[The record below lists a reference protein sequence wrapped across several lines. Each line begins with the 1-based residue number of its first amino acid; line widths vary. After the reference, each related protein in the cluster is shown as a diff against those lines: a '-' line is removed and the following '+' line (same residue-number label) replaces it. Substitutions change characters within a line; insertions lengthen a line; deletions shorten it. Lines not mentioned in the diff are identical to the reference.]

1 MERLVDFLYRQ
12 QAPWQHGELS
22 GKSSVRLHGSRHED
36 GKVGFFCFLLI
47 GDHMFDDRLIF
58 LMNTSWISDE
68 KWDPSWKASKNK
80 TSSYD
85 HWSDS
90 STYLNLLLPDT
101 LTYLLIR
108 YFNIPLRMK
117 DDPFRLIGV
126 IGSIQVRRLVI
137 GLQNLWSSIPWNRDI
152 VTLFHSV
159 TLFQAQRFVT
169 GALQLYPNHTENL
182 LRSFWMRSWGEKIM
196 NLLLRT
202 STLKSK
208 YVVFHR
214 WG

>member
-1 MERLVDFLYRQ
+1 MERSVDFLYRQ

-47 GDHMFDDRLIF
+47 GDHMFDEEVG
-58 LMNTSWISDE
+58 SWISDE

-126 IGSIQVRRLVI
+126 IGSIQVRRLVM
-137 GLQNLWSSIPWNRDI
+137 GLQNICQILIFHIVKPWHCDTIPFRDTLSGSEVCDWRLAI
-152 VTLFHSV
+152 VPQPH
-159 TLFQAQRFVT
+159 RK
-169 GALQLYPNHTENL
+169 PPEKL
-182 LRSFWMRSWGEKIM
+182 LDAILGWKDNESPFKNFNFEI
-196 NLLLRT
+196 
-202 STLKSK
+202 
-208 YVVFHR
+208 
-214 WG
+214 